1 MKMYTLADR
10 NGTPYQSQ
18 SPGTL
23 GGYRGP
29 NYDWLYGRLDC
40 SSARSQIARGKYVPY
55 RVFFADEATAIAAGH
70 RPCGFCMKK
79 EYALWK
85 AARTP

>member
-1 MKMYTLADR
+1 MKPYTLMNR
-10 NGTPYQSQ
+10 NGNKYQSQ
-18 SPGTL
+18 APGIL

-40 SSARSQIARGKYVPY
+40 SSAKSQIKRGKYVAF

-70 RPCGFCMKK
+70 RPCGVCMKK
-79 EYALWK
+79 EYLRWK